1 MLGTG
6 DTWKI
11 GTVKISV
18 FTWGLFASRENSI
31 KLISEVINVETGIM
45 WEIKMTLLIE
55 NVRKCENEKES
66 DMRRMLKTIASTKTL

>member
-1 MLGTG
+1 MEDWDSQNLCL
-6 DTWKI
+6 
-11 GTVKISV
+11 
-18 FTWGLFASRENSI
+18 TWGLFASRENSI

-66 DMRRMLKTIASTKTL
+66 DRRRMLKTIASTKTL